1 MVVLLDHH
9 FIIKYV
15 EVESMETPNVL
26 NTIGYGIKEFALF
39 IFNTILEV
47 WHCIKIVLKDLFYSI
62 VFCCVFTVL
71 VLHPI
76 YKQYNDFAKEKV
88 DDSTVSIMRSH
99 IDENLSIAESMGIEN
114 STTTYLLAKDIPPM
128 VKAALILELDP
139 TFEENVGVDNKRILE
154 GLKTLIRTQGS
165 TVPEMDTIAQKVIE
179 NVFLTDVAG
188 VDKIC
193 EKYIGAKYLTAKYS
207 KDEIIEFYC
216 NSASCGKDLRGLQE
230 ASYVYFKTDFNS
242 LSLKQQVYLC
252 ALLIDSREKNEIIL
266 HKQALEKSES
276 LLNKLESVGIITEE
290 EYNKAKDEKIA
301 VKNR

>member
-1 MVVLLDHH
+1 
-9 FIIKYV
+9 
-15 EVESMETPNVL
+15 
-26 NTIGYGIKEFALF
+26 
-39 IFNTILEV
+39 
-47 WHCIKIVLKDLFYSI
+47 
-62 VFCCVFTVL
+62 
-71 VLHPI
+71 
-76 YKQYNDFAKEKV
+76 
-88 DDSTVSIMRSH
+88 
-99 IDENLSIAESMGIEN
+99 
-114 STTTYLLAKDIPPM
+114 LLAKDIPPM
-128 VKAALILELDP
+128 VKEALILELDP
-139 TFEENVGVDNKRILE
+139 TFEENVGVDNTRILE
-154 GLKTLIRTQGS
+154 GLRTLIRTQGS

-216 NSASCGKDLRGLQE
+216 NSASCGKDIRGLQE

-252 ALLIDSREKNEIIL
+252 ALLIDSREKNESIL